1 MYFDE
6 HNEGDY
12 RIYAGALESPAGDGF
27 MAAVVVSRL
36 RGVERAPREAWRD
49 ERIAGGHR
57 WASADEALAY
67 AINRAR
73 QLIRSGASCLA
84 C

>member
-1 MYFDE
+1 MHFDE

-67 AINRAR
+67 AIKRAR
-73 QLIRSGASCLA
+73 ELIRSGAPCLA